1 MPIEMLMIYVGGG
14 ILITLMEIQTVW
26 VELRFW
32 RKESIEILM
41 VLIKFMMVNMSMVI
55 LAVLIRNVYDG

>member
-1 MPIEMLMIYVGGG
+1 MLMIYVGGG

>member
-1 MPIEMLMIYVGGG
+1 M
-14 ILITLMEIQTVW
+14 ITLMEIQTVW